1 MNTVAKCQNKTNFCD
16 VYKPTTTKTTKQ
28 QKETSKMKYRKYL
41 IKKIKKQLQKKNIRI
56 Y

>member
-28 QKETSKMKYRKYL
+28 Q
-41 IKKIKKQLQKKNIRI
+41 QKKHQKWNIGNI
-56 Y
+56 